1 MDIKTK
7 AHIIDGQA
15 ESDRVGM
22 DQPLLQLIGVSRT
35 FQTGNDTVI
44 ALRDLTLSIG
54 AGEFVAIVGASGS
67 GKSTLMNVLGCMD
80 KPTQG
85 SYLIDGEPTEAMT
98 ADELAALRNR
108 HFGFVF
114 QRYLL
119 LPGLS
124 ALQNVEMPAIYG
136 AEGPSSRR
144 KRAAALLQAVGLGER
159 RGHLPNQ
166 LSGGQQQRVALA
178 RALMNGGQV
187 ILADEPTGALDS
199 HSATEVMRL
208 LHRLHERGR
217 TVIIVTHDMS
227 VASHAERIIQFSDGR
242 VVSDRRNESRPS
254 APVPAELPASPGKAS
269 LRGWSYWAEMLRL
282 AWQEVL
288 IHRLRTG
295 LTILGIAIGVTVVLC
310 VQALLDGGQEEVM
323 RELRAMGSRSIH
335 IFPGTGPGDRRADAV
350 ETLVPDDARAL
361 KGQAYVD
368 TVTPLLARGVTLH
381 AGSIEV
387 GATLHGVGEEF
398 FRIFPKK
405 LLLGRLFDAAE
416 VERSAPEVIIDQ
428 GTHKRLLPHEP
439 NPIGQTIL
447 IGRLPVRVA
456 GVIAPVSSWDP
467 PEELNVY
474 LPYTTV
480 MHRILG
486 SSNLRMIAVGVDKN
500 VSTEAAEQAIEK
512 LLVQRHG
519 VKDFFTLNVDRMRKA
534 EERSQRI
541 FNILAVSIA
550 LASLIVAGIGVT
562 NIMLMS
568 VAQRSREIGI
578 RMAVGAR
585 PGDIGLQFIIEAT
598 LMCLLGAAVG
608 VMLARA
614 LGVAFMIFVKGF
626 PMLFSTTTT
635 VMAFV
640 VPLALGVGFGMMPA
654 RRAAKLDPVEA
665 LARE

>member
-1 MDIKTK
+1 M
-7 AHIIDGQA
+7 G
-15 ESDRVGM
+15 
-22 DQPLLQLIGVSRT
+22 QPLLQLVGVGRT
-35 FQTGNDTVI
+35 FQTGNDSVI
-44 ALRDLTLSIG
+44 ALRDLSLSIG

-80 KPTQG
+80 RPTQG
-85 SYLIDGEPTEAMT
+85 SYLIDGQPTESMT
-98 ADELAALRNR
+98 ADELARLRNR

-136 AEGPSSRR
+136 AERPSTRR
-144 KRAAALLQAVGLGER
+144 KRAVALLQAVGLGER
-159 RGHLPNQ
+159 CGHLPNQ

-199 HSATEVMRL
+199 HSAREVMLL

-217 TVIIVTHDMS
+217 TIIIVTHDMT
-227 VASHAERIIQFSDGR
+227 VASHAERIIEFSDGR
-242 VVSDRRNESRPS
+242 VVADRRNEKRPS
-254 APVPAELPASPGKAS
+254 TPTPAELPAPPGKS
-269 LRGWSYWAEMLRL
+269 RLRGWGYWAEMLRL

-295 LTILGIAIGVTVVLC
+295 LTILGIAIGVSVVLC
-310 VQALLDGGQEEVM
+310 VQALLDGGQEQVM

-335 IFPGTGPGDRRADAV
+335 IIPGKGPGDRRARMV
-350 ETLVPDDARAL
+350 QTLVPDDARAL
-361 KGQAYVD
+361 REQAYVD
-368 TVTPLLARGVTLH
+368 SVAPVLSRGVTLH
-381 AGSIEV
+381 AGSVEV
-387 GATLHGVGEEF
+387 GAVLHGVGEEY
-398 FRIFPKK
+398 FRIFPMK
-405 LLLGRLFDAAE
+405 LRQGRVFGAAE
-416 VERSAPEVIIDQ
+416 IEHSAPDVVIDQ
-428 GTHKRLLPHEP
+428 ATRERLLPYEP
-439 NPIGQTIL
+439 DPVGQTIL
-447 IGRLPVRVA
+447 VGRLPVRVA
-456 GVIAPVSSWDP
+456 GVVGPLYEGEP

-480 MHRILG
+480 MHRIVG
-486 SSNLRMIAVGVDKN
+486 SSSLRMIAVGVAEG
-500 VSTEAAEQAIEK
+500 VSTDVAEQAIER

-519 VKDFFTLNVDRMRKA
+519 AKDFFTLNVDRMRKA
-534 EERSQRI
+534 EERSQRV

-568 VAQRSREIGI
+568 VAQRAREIGI

-598 LMCLLGAAVG
+598 LMCLLGAAAG
-608 VMLARA
+608 VTLARA
-614 LGVAFMIFVKGF
+614 VGVAFGIFVQGF
-626 PMLFSTTTT
+626 PMLFSGATT

-640 VPLALGVGFGMMPA
+640 VPLALGVGFGLMPA
-654 RRAAKLDPVEA
+654 RRAAMLDPVEA

>member
-1 MDIKTK
+1 M
-7 AHIIDGQA
+7 G
-15 ESDRVGM
+15 
-22 DQPLLQLIGVSRT
+22 QPLLQLIGVSRT
-35 FQTGNDTVI
+35 FQTGNDSVI
-44 ALRDLTLSIG
+44 ALRDLSLSIG

-80 KPTQG
+80 RPTQG
-85 SYLIDGEPTEAMT
+85 SYLIDGQPTESMT
-98 ADELAALRNR
+98 ADELARLRNR

-136 AEGPSSRR
+136 AERPSTRR
-144 KRAAALLQAVGLGER
+144 KRAAALLQAVGLEER
-159 RGHLPNQ
+159 CGHLPNQ

-199 HSATEVMRL
+199 HSAREVMLL

-217 TVIIVTHDMS
+217 TIIIVTHDMT
-227 VASHAERIIQFSDGR
+227 VASHAERIIEFSDGR
-242 VVSDRRNESRPS
+242 VVADRRNEKRPATPAS
-254 APVPAELPASPGKAS
+254 AELPVPPGKS
-269 LRGWSYWAEMLRL
+269 RLRGWGYWAEMLRL

-295 LTILGIAIGVTVVLC
+295 LTILGIAIGVSVVLC

-335 IFPGTGPGDRRADAV
+335 IIPGKGPGDRRARAV
-350 ETLVPDDARAL
+350 QTLVPDDARAL
-361 KGQAYVD
+361 SGQAYVD
-368 TVTPLLARGVTLH
+368 SVAPVLSRGVTLH
-381 AGSIEV
+381 AGSVEV
-387 GATLHGVGEEF
+387 GAELHGVGEEY
-398 FRIFPKK
+398 FRIFPMK
-405 LLLGRLFDAAE
+405 LRQGKVFSTE
-416 VERSAPEVIIDQ
+416 EIERSAPDVVIDQ
-428 GTHKRLLPHEP
+428 ATRERLLPYEP
-439 NPIGQTIL
+439 DPVGQTIL
-447 IGRLPVRVA
+447 VGRLPVRVA
-456 GVIAPVSSWDP
+456 GVVGPLYEGEP
-467 PEELNVY
+467 PEELHVY

-480 MHRILG
+480 MHRIVG
-486 SSNLRMIAVGVDKN
+486 SSSLRMIAVGVAEG
-500 VSTEAAEQAIEK
+500 VSTDVAEQAIER

-534 EERSQRI
+534 EERSQRV

-568 VAQRSREIGI
+568 VAQRAREIGI

-598 LMCLLGAAVG
+598 LMCLLGAAAG
-608 VMLARA
+608 VTLARA
-614 LGVAFMIFVKGF
+614 VGVAFGIFVQGF
-626 PMLFSTTTT
+626 PMLFSGTTT

-640 VPLALGVGFGMMPA
+640 VPLALGVGFGLMPA
-654 RRAAKLDPVEA
+654 RRAAMLDPVEA

>member
-1 MDIKTK
+1 LNPSAQEIAM
-7 AHIIDGQA
+7 G
-15 ESDRVGM
+15 
-22 DQPLLQLIGVSRT
+22 QPLLRLEGVSRT
-35 FQTGNDTVI
+35 FEAGNDKVM
-44 ALRDLTLSIG
+44 ALRDVSLSIG

-80 KPTQG
+80 RPTGG
-85 SYLIDGEPTEAMT
+85 SYLIDGQPTESMV

-114 QRYLL
+114 QRYML

-136 AEGPSSRR
+136 AERPSSRR
-144 KRAAALLQAVGLGER
+144 KRAAALLHSVGLGDR

-187 ILADEPTGALDS
+187 ILADEPTGALDP
-199 HSATEVMRL
+199 HSAREVMRL

-217 TVIIVTHDMS
+217 TVIIVTHDMG
-227 VASHAERIIQFSDGR
+227 VASHAERIIEFSDGR
-242 VVSDRRNESRPS
+242 VVADRVNDKRPPKP
-254 APVPAELPASPGKAS
+254 APAELPAQSEQPR
-269 LRGWSYWAEMLRL
+269 LRGWGYWAEMLRL

-310 VQALLDGGQEEVM
+310 VQALLDGGQEEVL
-323 RELRAMGSRSIH
+323 RQLRAMGSRSIH
-335 IFPGTGPGDRRADAV
+335 IIPGNGPGDRHARSI
-350 ETLVPDDARAL
+350 ETLVPEDARAL
-361 KGQAYVD
+361 KEQAYAKSVSPVLSRD
-368 TVTPLLARGVTLH
+368 VTLH
-381 AGSIEV
+381 AGSVEV
-387 GATLHGVGEEF
+387 RAILHGVGEEY
-398 FRIFPKK
+398 FRIFPMK
-405 LLLGRLFDAAE
+405 LRQGKTFGATEIDRAAPD
-416 VERSAPEVIIDQ
+416 VVIDQ
-428 GTHKRLLPHEP
+428 ATRQKLMPHEADP
-439 NPIGQTIL
+439 VGQTIL
-447 IGRLPVRVA
+447 VGRLPVRVV
-456 GVIAPVSSWDP
+456 GVVGPMFEGEP

-480 MHRILG
+480 VHRIVG
-486 SSNLRMIAVGVDKN
+486 KSSLRMIAVGVDDQ
-500 VSTEAAEQAIEK
+500 VSTDLAEHAIER
-512 LLVQRHG
+512 LLEQRHG
-519 VKDFFTLNVDRMRKA
+519 MKDFFTLNVDRMRQA
-534 EERSQRI
+534 EERSQRV

-550 LASLIVAGIGVT
+550 IASLIVAGIGVT

-568 VAQRSREIGI
+568 VAQRAREIGI

-585 PGDIGLQFIIEAT
+585 SADIGLQFIIEAT
-598 LMCLLGAAVG
+598 LMCLLGAAAG
-608 VMLARA
+608 VLLARA
-614 LGVAFMIFVKGF
+614 IGVSFTLFVEGF
-626 PMLFSTTTT
+626 PMLFSATTT